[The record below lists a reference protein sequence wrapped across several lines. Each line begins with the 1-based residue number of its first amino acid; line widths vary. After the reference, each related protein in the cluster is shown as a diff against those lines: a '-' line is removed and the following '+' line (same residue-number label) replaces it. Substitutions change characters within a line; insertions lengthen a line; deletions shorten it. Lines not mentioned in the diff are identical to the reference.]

1 MTLDRKKI
9 EKAVEAALAQKSE
22 RKFKQSIDLAVN
34 FRDIDFKK
42 PENRINLDVVLP
54 HPPKEVKVAV
64 FADGQLA
71 LDAKKVADLVISGAE
86 IPGFAS
92 DKAKQKQLLSYSL
105 LASTQLM
112 PVVAKNLG
120 QFLGTKGK
128 VPKPIL
134 PNANLAE
141 LVKKTK
147 QSITVKNK
155 GKFLPCVHCLIG
167 REDMSKEQ
175 ITDNAFAVLEAI
187 THKVPESQVA
197 SVYIK
202 STMGKP
208 AKV

>member
-1 MTLDRKKI
+1 M
-9 EKAVEAALAQKSE
+9 EKAVEAALAQKGE

-54 HPPKEVKVAV
+54 HPPKDIKVAV
-64 FADGQLA
+64 IADGQLA
-71 LDAKKVADLVISGAE
+71 SDAKKIADLVITGAE
-86 IPGFAS
+86 IPGYAT
-92 DKAKQKQLLSYSL
+92 DKAKQKELLTYSL

-120 QFLGTKGK
+120 QTLGTKGRL
-128 VPKPIL
+128 PKPIM
-134 PNANLAE
+134 PNMNLAE

-147 QSITVKNK
+147 SSVTVKSK
-155 GKFLPCVHCLIG
+155 GKFLPCVHCIVG
-167 REDMSKEQ
+167 REDMSKDQ
-175 ITDNAFAVLEAI
+175 LTDNAYAVVEAI
-187 THKVPESQVA
+187 VHKIPESQVA
-197 SVYIK
+197 SIYIK